1 MGPKIRVITVYVI
14 IFSFFI
20 GSFASFEVEGD
31 NHEEDYNDVFM
42 YLHGD
47 PGNATANTTMDYD
60 QEEHHV
66 LETEITDYPLTPIPV
81 GEWVTEPIVHS
92 MNIQGTV
99 WFILFAKG
107 TLQQVRFSG
116 YLTVNGEDVSTT
128 MTTEA
133 QDLNE
138 SAETMYISIPVN
150 ITTPVELNNSDII
163 GLRLTLQHNDPQWYT
178 PPPLGS
184 GGKNVSLLFGGF
196 NTPTQFSFTT
206 NSMQVTEITGEE
218 NKVTNN
224 MIVTATIKCAF
235 GVEDFNY
242 ATAKSDHGT
251 LRFLSEEFLDEATV
265 EYQWEWDYTVS
276 EGGSY
281 PVKVTARDRSFNSW
295 KREEEVH
302 ITTPHTEVDFSAGS
316 SSITFTDDP
325 QTGTNTT
332 INAKIIGGGKRWS
345 SYQVEI
351 EFYDDSEHIA
361 TLTET
366 ISRGKT
372 NIVSVEW
379 EPDTSGKHE
388 IKVVIDPEDDI
399 SETNE
404 NNNEVTKTVEVGGG
418 SSESTPGFEIPIIV
432 GAIIVMILLVVIYKR
447 RE

>member
-1 MGPKIRVITVYVI
+1 MGPKLR
-14 IFSFFI
+14 IFSVYIILFSFLI
-20 GSFASFEVEGD
+20 GSYLPYDVEGENGD
-31 NHEEDYNDVFM
+31 EDYNDVFM

-47 PGNATANTTMDYD
+47 PDNATANTTMDYE
-60 QEEHHV
+60 QEAHHV

-81 GEWVTEPIVHS
+81 GEWVTEPIRHS

-116 YLTVNGEDVSTT
+116 YLTVNGVDVSTT
-128 MTTEA
+128 MTTES

-150 ITTPVELNNSDII
+150 ITQPVELNNSDVV

-184 GGKNVSLLFGGF
+184 GGKNVTLLFGGF

-224 MIVTATIKCAF
+224 MIVTAIIKCAF

-242 ATAKSDHGT
+242 ATAKSDYGT
-251 LRFLSEEFLDEATV
+251 LRFLSEEFIDEATV
-265 EYQWEWDYTVS
+265 KYQWEWDYTVT

-281 PVKVTARDRSFNSW
+281 PVKVTARDKSYNSW

-302 ITTPHTEVDFSAGS
+302 ITTPYTEVDFSAAS
-316 SSITFTDDP
+316 SSITFTEDP
-325 QTGTNTT
+325 QTGRNTT
-332 INAKIIGGGKRWS
+332 IKAKIIGGGKRWS
-345 SYQVEI
+345 SYQVEV
-351 EFYDDSEHIA
+351 EFYDNSKHIA
-361 TLTET
+361 TVAET

-379 EPDTSGKHE
+379 EPDTSGKHS
-388 IKVVIDPEDDI
+388 IMIIIDPDDDI

-404 NNNEVTKTVEVGGG
+404 DNNEVTKSVNVGGG
-418 SSESTPGFEIPIIV
+418 SSESTPGFEAPILV
-432 GAIIVMILLVVIYKR
+432 GAFIVLLLFNLIYKR
-447 RE
+447 RK